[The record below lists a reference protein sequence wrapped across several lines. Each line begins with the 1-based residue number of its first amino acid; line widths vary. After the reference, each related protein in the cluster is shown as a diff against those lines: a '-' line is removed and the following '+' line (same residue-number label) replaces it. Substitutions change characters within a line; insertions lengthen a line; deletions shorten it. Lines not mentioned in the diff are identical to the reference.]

1 MPTTGSNTKTVVIDF
16 KVLPGDAVKT
26 IQDTQKK
33 IENLKS
39 TMAGMK
45 AAGLENSET
54 YMKLSAAMK
63 DLQQVVRANQ
73 KVLLDSI
80 KEQNAEGDSLN
91 AMSAQLRGL
100 REEYENLSKS
110 ERDSD
115 IGANL
120 LENIKST
127 TDEVTSL
134 EHELGDFTRNVG
146 NYWSALEGFPGGKLI
161 LMMESLGAGTMS
173 LSQVFKTAGQ
183 SVKAFSKQLFA
194 LMANP
199 VVAAIAAISAAVMK
213 LVSAFKMND
222 QAMTALESAFASFK
236 PVTDVINKAF
246 QALTGVVTKVVEG
259 IGKGVRALMSWIP
272 GFKKYVDAEEDV
284 VRASDNL
291 EDAERE
297 FAINSAKRQAKIS
310 ELRAKSTESDKY
322 SFKERKKFLQRA
334 LDLEKEE
341 LEEKKSIAEE
351 KLSIAETSAANEM
364 GYAEMTE
371 EVYEMMSDEM
381 KNHITELRVAV
392 INADKEYSDGTR
404 RIRSQMSN
412 FVNQEKQEQEERA
425 KAAASARKERL
436 ENERAAVD
444 ALQKMWVDGIRDLQD
459 KEYALTA
466 QAGRKQ
472 IDDLKKRLKEEKN
485 LTKTAKE
492 AINRQIILLEA
503 DLQLELGD
511 LRKKYQQDELEKQLN
526 DKKEY
531 YQKVLE
537 GLEGENVDGQVAVN
551 LVINDI
557 DTDMLKRSSEIALDK
572 VKNVWESAQKE
583 LEDFESGNISVD
595 EITTKYKDVW
605 ELNGINL
612 GNALANMKALVFKY
626 QKDVEA
632 EEVRHANYLIAV
644 GKASEKE
651 QLRIKL
657 EGTKKTHDAET
668 KRLDLSKKN
677 AEILRQIELASN
689 FDEYGRNEVEKT
701 KIMLGQ
707 AKERE
712 RIAREEYERIAS
724 ERQRYTDEELTAIYG
739 SVEEYNNKVLEANLK
754 LVESEND
761 VKQAVKDV
769 ADATNHQK
777 QIMIDTAMN
786 TLSAFNQLVNSFS
799 ELFSTLAENDEKY
812 QKYANALAFVDI
824 MNNMAV
830 GIATAVAKG
839 MEMGW
844 PAAAV
849 MIPVGIATVVS
860 GIAQAIALYNKN
872 SKIANAPEFATGGL
886 IGNKTTRR
894 KDDTVDAKLTLGE
907 YVIPAPVVDDLGVE
921 FFDRLIGKNGM
932 KPIGPVMKFA
942 NGGLVPNINNITA
955 NAVIDYDMMRDIMKE
970 SMTEAIS
977 EMPNPVVSVKEIT
990 YAQNRVSTKERIA
1003 RQ

>member
-80 KEQNAEGDSLN
+80 KEQKAEGDSLN
-91 AMSAQLRGL
+91 AMRAQLRGL

-161 LMMESLGAGTMS
+161 LMMKSLGAGTMS

-183 SVKAFSKQLFA
+183 SVAAFGKQLFA
-194 LMANP
+194 LIANP
-199 VVAAIAAISAAVMK
+199 IVAAIAAISAAVMK
-213 LVSAFKMND
+213 LASAFKMND

-236 PVTDVINKAF
+236 PVIDVINKAF
-246 QALTGVVTKVVEG
+246 QALTGVVTKAVEG
-259 IGKGVRALMSWIP
+259 IGKGVRAIMSWIP
-272 GFKKYVDAEEDV
+272 GLKEYVDSEEDV
-284 VRASDNL
+284 VRATDNL
-291 EDAERE
+291 EDAERK
-297 FAINSAKRQAKIS
+297 FSINSSKRQAKIS
-310 ELRAKSTESDKY
+310 ELRAKTAESDKY
-322 SFKERKKFLQRA
+322 SFKERKKLLQQA

-351 KLSIAETSAANEM
+351 KLRIAEESAAHEM
-364 GYAEMTE
+364 GYAKMTK
-371 EVYEMMSDEM
+371 EVYEQMSDEM

-392 INADKEYSDGTR
+392 INAEKEFSDGTR

-412 FVNQEKQEQEERA
+412 FVKQEKKEQEERA
-425 KAAASARKERL
+425 KAAASAAKERL
-436 ENERAAVD
+436 KIEKDAVNE
-444 ALQKMWVDGIRDLQD
+444 LQKMFIDSIRNMQD
-459 KEYALTA
+459 QEYALTA

-472 IDDLKKRLKEEKN
+472 IDDLKNSLKEEKN

-503 DLQLELGD
+503 DLQLKLGD

-526 DKKEY
+526 DAKEY

-537 GLEGENVDGQVAVN
+537 GLNGENVDEQVAVN

-557 DTDMLKRSSEIALDK
+557 DTDMLKRSSEIALNK
-572 VKNVWESAQKE
+572 VKNVWESAQKD

-612 GNALANMKALVFKY
+612 GNALANMKELVLKY
-626 QKDVEA
+626 QNDVEA
-632 EEVRHANYLIAV
+632 EAARHANYVIAV
-644 GKASEKE
+644 NKASEKE
-651 QLRIKL
+651 KLRIKL
-657 EGTKKTHDAET
+657 EGTKRTHDAET
-668 KRLDLSKKN
+668 KRLDLSKRN

-701 KIMLGQ
+701 NIMLEQ

-712 RIAREEYERIAS
+712 RIAREEYERIAG
-724 ERQRYTDEELTAIYG
+724 ERQRYTDEELAAIYG

-754 LVESEND
+754 LTESEND
-761 VKQAVKDV
+761 VKKAVKDV

-777 QIMIDTAMN
+777 QIMIDTAMK

-812 QKYANALAFVDI
+812 QKYATALAYVDI

-839 MEMGW
+839 IEMGW

-849 MIPVGIATVVS
+849 MIPVGIATVVAGVS
-860 GIAQAIALYNKN
+860 QAIALYNKN
-872 SKIANAPEFATGGL
+872 SKIANAPKFATGGL

-955 NAVIDYDMMRDIMKE
+955 NAVIDYNMMRDIMKE

-990 YAQNRVSTKERIA
+990 YAQTRVQVKQNIA